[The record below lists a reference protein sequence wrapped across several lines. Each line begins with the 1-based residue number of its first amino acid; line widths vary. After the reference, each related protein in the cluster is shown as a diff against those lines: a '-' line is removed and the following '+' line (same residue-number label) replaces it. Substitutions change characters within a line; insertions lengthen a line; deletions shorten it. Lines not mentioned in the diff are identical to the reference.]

1 MPQRNDSNTKISPI
15 VLLTGAIVLVA
26 FVGIALAVT
35 KSSTPQQPTTT
46 SLASTTTT
54 LAVPT
59 TTTTTI
65 DVGQLPQTSAQP
77 SSADPAFQAKMA
89 ALLSAIEHG
98 NPELSHPG
106 FFPLNAYLQTKS
118 GGGNDADWHL
128 RLLANF
134 DRDVLVLHSRLDPT
148 SAPLIFVGATVE
160 GAPAWIS
167 PGLEQNKGPYWRTLG
182 AKITYRTEAGGPL
195 LHQSVLCCIS
205 WRGQWYPI
213 HLLSFT

>member
-1 MPQRNDSNTKISPI
+1 MPQRNDSNTKISPL
-15 VLLTGAIVLVA
+15 VLLAGAIVLVA
-26 FVGIALAVT
+26 VVGIALAVT
-35 KSSTPQQPTTT
+35 KSSPPQQATTT

-54 LAVPT
+54 LAMP
-59 TTTTTI
+59 TTTTI
-65 DVGQLPQTSAQP
+65 DVGQLPQTSTQP
-77 SSADPAFQAKMA
+77 SAADPAFQAKMA

-134 DRDVLVLHSRLDPT
+134 DRDVLILHSRLDPT

-160 GAPAWIS
+160 VAPAWIS
-167 PGLEQNKGPYWRTLG
+167 PGLEQNKGPYWRTLD
-182 AKITYRTEAGGPL
+182 AKITYRTRAAGPL